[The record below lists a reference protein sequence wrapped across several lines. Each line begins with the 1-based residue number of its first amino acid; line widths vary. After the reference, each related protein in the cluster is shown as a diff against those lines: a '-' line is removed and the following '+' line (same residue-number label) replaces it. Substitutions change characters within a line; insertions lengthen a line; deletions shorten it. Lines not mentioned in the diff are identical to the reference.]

1 VNLEGLGRWL
11 LLAGAG
17 ILIIGGLIWLLERFF
32 PELSRLP
39 GTIRLQ
45 GSGFTCII
53 PLLASVVLSV
63 LLTVL
68 LNLLAKIL
76 K

>member
-17 ILIIGGLIWLLERFF
+17 ILIIGGLIWLLGRFF